1 MTPPAAFPMPK
12 LGLTMTEG
20 MVAEWRLRPGDRFA
34 AGDVVVVIETEKIAN
49 EIEAPSAGRLDE
61 ILVPEGETV
70 AVGTAI
76 ARWSLDG
83 AGAAALPRPGEA
95 PKTPQRKTQ
104 PAAPKPADRR
114 VRATPL
120 ARRLARER
128 GVDLEALT
136 PSGPRG
142 RVKASDVEAA
152 ATTPIAAPA
161 ARPAGSYR
169 RAMARRLAE
178 VKPGVPHFYLAN
190 EARAE
195 RLLDLRAQLNAPS
208 ERPRLSLTHLILA
221 AAARALAE
229 VPAANQVWR
238 DNALAAFDGVDIAL
252 AVNTQAG
259 LMVPVLRD
267 LGTDDPYTVRA
278 KAEPLIRRAR
288 GGALTADDVGGGAL
302 TVSNAGMYDVTYMTS
317 IITPGQSSILA
328 VGAVREVFRPDAH
341 GRPEL
346 RREIGLVLSCDH
358 RVLDG
363 VLGLKLLNRIKAYIE
378 RPVGLLLP
386 TTADRSA

>member
-1 MTPPAAFPMPK
+1 MAAPAAFLMPK

-20 MVAEWRLRPGDRFA
+20 MVAEWRLDPGALFA
-34 AGDVVVVIETEKIAN
+34 AGEVVVVIETEKIAN
-49 EIEAPSAGRLDE
+49 EIEAPSAGRLEE

-70 AVGTAI
+70 PVGTAI
-76 ARWSLDG
+76 ARWSLDSG
-83 AGAAALPRPGEA
+83 ATTAPAAAAAVSKVEA
-95 PKTPQRKTQ
+95 
-104 PAAPKPADRR
+104 AAPKAADRR

-120 ARRLARER
+120 ARRLARDR

-142 RVKASDVEAA
+142 RVKAADVEAA
-152 ATTPIAAPA
+152 AVKAPA
-161 ARPAGSYR
+161 SPTVRPAGTYR

-195 RLLDLRAQLNAPS
+195 RLLDLRSQLNALS
-208 ERPRLSLTHLILA
+208 ERPRLSLTHLILT
-221 AAARALAE
+221 AAARALIA
-229 VPAANQVWR
+229 VPAANRVWR
-238 DNALAAFDGVDIAL
+238 DDGLIAFDTVDVAL
-252 AVNTQAG
+252 AVNTQGG

-267 LGTDDPYTVRA
+267 LGGDDPYAVRA

-288 GGALTADDVGGGAL
+288 DGTLTADDVGGGAL
-302 TVSNAGMYDVTYMTS
+302 TISNAGMYDVTYMTS

-328 VGAVREVFRPDAH
+328 VGAVREVFRPDDQ

-363 VLGLKLLNRIKAYIE
+363 VLGLKLLNRIKAHIE
-378 RPVGLLLP
+378 NPVGLLLP
-386 TTADRSA
+386 PAGDGDA

>member
-1 MTPPAAFPMPK
+1 MASPAAFLMPK

-20 MVAEWRLRPGDRFA
+20 LVAEWRLGAGDAFA
-34 AGDVVVVIETEKIAN
+34 AGDIVVVIETEKIAN
-49 EIEAPSAGRLDE
+49 EVEAPSAGHLDE

-76 ARWSLDG
+76 ARWSLEG
-83 AGAAALPRPGEA
+83 GGTAAALAPRPESS
-95 PKTPQRKTQ
+95 
-104 PAAPKPADRR
+104 PAARLAAKPVAGER

-120 ARRLARER
+120 ARRIARER
-128 GVDLEALT
+128 GVDLKALT
-136 PSGPRG
+136 PSGPRA
-142 RVKASDVEAA
+142 RIKAADVEAA
-152 ATTPIAAPA
+152 AARPA
-161 ARPAGSYR
+161 ASTARRPAGSYR

-195 RLLDLRAQLNAPS
+195 RLLDFRAQLNALS
-208 ERPRLSLTHLILA
+208 VRPRLSLTHLILS
-221 AAARALAE
+221 AAARALTE
-229 VPAANQVWR
+229 VPEANRVWR
-238 DNALAAFDGVDIAL
+238 DDALVAFETVDIAL
-252 AVNTQAG
+252 AVNSEAG

-267 LGTDDPYTVRA
+267 LGADGPYAVRA

-288 GGALTADDVGGGAL
+288 EGALTADDVGGGAL

-328 VGAVREVFRPDAH
+328 VGAVREAFRPDAR

-346 RREIGLVLSCDH
+346 RREMGLVLSCDH

-363 VLGLKLLNRIKAYIE
+363 VLGLKLLNRIKAHIE
-378 RPVGLLLP
+378 NPVGLLLTP
-386 TTADRSA
+386 PGDPMG